1 MGYTPREFALSL
13 MGKKEEP
20 GSGGRQMPSHWGLR
34 RANVVSHSAPVA
46 TQCSHASGIGLA
58 IKMRGEK
65 KVVMTSLGEGSTAQG
80 EWYEAVNWAA
90 IHKLPVVFLVEN
102 NGYAISE
109 TPDKQM
115 AVPSA
120 ADKACGLGL
129 SRRYSGRDGCI
140 CRSPG
145 SQHEQSSG
153 ARSGDGPTLIEAR
166 MYRMTPHSSDD
177 DDRTYRCREEVEEHK
192 KKDPLIISRQVS
204 GKRKTAHPAIAGRL
218 ETRARKWSMM
228 PCNMPSRPPTLTW
241 SKARTRFMLR
251 RCIVAEI
258 TLIEAL
264 RQAMDE
270 EMARD
275 ERVFITG
282 EDVGKRGGVFRAT
295 IGLYEKYG
303 AERVIDSPLAE
314 LSIVGVGIGAAL
326 YGMRPI
332 CEIQFAD
339 FIYPAFNQI
348 VNEAARMCYRSNGE
362 WTVPLTIRAPYGGG
376 IGGGLYHSQSIE
388 GFFAHIP
395 GLKVVVPSTPYD
407 AKGLLKSAVR
417 DPNPVLYLEPKKG
430 YRLI

>member
-1 MGYTPREFALSL
+1 M
-13 MGKKEEP
+13 
-20 GSGGRQMPSHWGLR
+20 
-34 RANVVSHSAPVA
+34 
-46 TQCSHASGIGLA
+46 
-58 IKMRGEK
+58 
-65 KVVMTSLGEGSTAQG
+65 
-80 EWYEAVNWAA
+80 
-90 IHKLPVVFLVEN
+90 
-102 NGYAISE
+102 
-109 TPDKQM
+109 
-115 AVPSA
+115 
-120 ADKACGLGL
+120 
-129 SRRYSGRDGCI
+129 
-140 CRSPG
+140 
-145 SQHEQSSG
+145 
-153 ARSGDGPTLIEAR
+153 
-166 MYRMTPHSSDD
+166 
-177 DDRTYRCREEVEEHK
+177 
-192 KKDPLIISRQVS
+192 
-204 GKRKTAHPAIAGRL
+204 
-218 ETRARKWSMM
+218 
-228 PCNMPSRPPTLTW
+228 
-241 SKARTRFMLR
+241 
-251 RCIVAEI
+251 AEI

-303 AERVIDSPLAE
+303 AERVLDSPLAE

-388 GFFAHIP
+388 GFFARIP

-430 YRLI
+430 YRLIRGEVPDGEFTVPIGPAKVTRQGNDLTVFSYGMMQFYTLQAAEKAAQEGIDVEVVDLRTLYPVDRDTILKSVRKTGKALIVYEDNLTGGYGAEIAATIASDAFADLDAPVRRLAAPDVPGVPFSHPLQEWFMPNTEKITQAIRELAAY